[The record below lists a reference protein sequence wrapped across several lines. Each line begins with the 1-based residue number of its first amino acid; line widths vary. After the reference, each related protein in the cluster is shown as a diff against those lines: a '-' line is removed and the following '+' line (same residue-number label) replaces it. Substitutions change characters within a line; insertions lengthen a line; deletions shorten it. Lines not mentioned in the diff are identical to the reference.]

1 LDNLTNIIEAALFA
15 SGNSISIKFLAEKLD
30 VSTKAVE
37 KSLQELSEKYT
48 GECGIYLL
56 NFNGKAQFA
65 TNPTYKDEVSLILSS
80 IKEKEFTKTILECAA
95 IVAYK
100 QPITRGELEEIRR
113 VNSDYAIRTLLDLGM
128 IAPCGRK
135 DAIGHPVLYGTTDKF
150 LKRFKISELGDL
162 PDYESLM
169 SQIAQL
175 GETSESSYLY
185 SREEYH
191 PEEETAAASA
201 GGTELPAE
209 GVENDEAVEVI
220 EVVEPEEGGGEDGDP
235 VE

>member
-1 LDNLTNIIEAALFA
+1 MDNLTNIIEAALFA
-15 SGNSISIKFLAEKLD
+15 SGNSISIKFLAEKLN
-30 VSTKAVE
+30 VTTKAVE
-37 KSLQELSEKYT
+37 KSLRELGEKYT

-56 NFNGKAQFA
+56 NFNGKAQLA

-95 IVAYK
+95 IIAYK

-113 VNSDYAIRTLLDLGM
+113 VNSDYAIRTLLDLEM

-169 SQIAQL
+169 GQIAQL
-175 GETSESSYLY
+175 GESSESSYLY
-185 SREEYH
+185 SREEYRD
-191 PEEETAAASA
+191 EEETAVTATAEEKERSAS
-201 GGTELPAE
+201 TEKSEKDDVPDFLKDEE
-209 GVENDEAVEVI
+209 GVIRI
-220 EVVEPEEGGGEDGDP
+220 E
-235 VE
+235 

>member
-1 LDNLTNIIEAALFA
+1 LTNIIEAALFA
-15 SGNSISIKFLAEKLD
+15 SGNSISIKFLAEKLN
-30 VSTKAVE
+30 VTTKAVE
-37 KSLQELSEKYT
+37 KSLRELGEKYT

-56 NFNGKAQFA
+56 NFNGKAQLA

-95 IVAYK
+95 IIAYK

-113 VNSDYAIRTLLDLGM
+113 VNSDYAIRTLLDLEM

-169 SQIAQL
+169 GQIAQL
-175 GETSESSYLY
+175 GESSESSYLY
-185 SREEYH
+185 SREEYRD
-191 PEEETAAASA
+191 EEETAVTATAEEKERSAS
-201 GGTELPAE
+201 TEKSEKDDVPDFLKDEE
-209 GVENDEAVEVI
+209 GVIRI
-220 EVVEPEEGGGEDGDP
+220 E
-235 VE
+235 